1 MSFPPIYIIKMPG
14 SQRNPELYKSL
25 ENLGIEYKIQDAV
38 VGKNLSKAEIKSR
51 VNLRSC
57 DARLGYRISN
67 NLIGSG
73 LSHREIYKKAFAA
86 NLNWVLILEEDAILK
101 DFDSKEIYEFAK
113 INGDTPT
120 IIQLF
125 SRAARLM
132 DSRSIKK
139 LNNGERIIF
148 NFKPRI
154 AGCGAPGY
162 LINRAAIELALSNN
176 KLAGAPDWPEWAQKV
191 QIKGIYPWMI
201 TESDMGSTMPVMPI
215 SRFKYI
221 FRRILQFT
229 GIHYLLYINEYPSF
243 RDYFKEEITPYLLH
257 IRWKVGGS
265 KFYLNQTNGPQIIR

>member
-1 MSFPPIYIIKMPG
+1 MPG

-38 VGKNLSKAEIKSR
+38 VGKNLSETEIKSH

-73 LSHREIYKKAFAA
+73 LSHREIYKKALAA
-86 NLNWVLILEEDAILK
+86 NFKWVLILEEDAILT
-101 DFDSKEIYEFAK
+101 DFDSKEIVELAS
-113 INGDTPT
+113 IAEDIPT

-132 DSRSIKK
+132 DKQSIKYLK
-139 LNNGERIIF
+139 NGERIIF

-154 AGCGAPGY
+154 AGCGAPAY
-162 LINRAAIELALSNN
+162 LINRAAIELALSTSQ
-176 KLAGAPDWPEWAQKV
+176 LAGAPDWPEWAQKV

-201 TESDMGSTMPVMPI
+201 TESDIGSTMPEVPI
-215 SRFKYI
+215 SRFKYL
-221 FRRILQFT
+221 FRRLLQFT
-229 GIHYLLYINEYPSF
+229 GIHFLIYRDEYPSF
-243 RDYFKEEITPYLLH
+243 QDYFKEEIIPYLLH
-257 IRWKVGGS
+257 IRWKAGGS
-265 KFYLNQTNGPQIIR
+265 KFYLGETNGPQIIK